1 MNSPGIAV
9 ATRGPILLITFG
21 MLLAVERF
29 SQFDF
34 SETWPTLVI
43 VFGVTKLLERIAP
56 GGVSGGGTTP

>member
-1 MNSPGIAV
+1 
-9 ATRGPILLITFG
+9 